1 MKSSRGR
8 SIKIIAC
15 IISLISIL
23 SVTGIFAYLTENDTT
38 YNKFSIGEVRVQ
50 IEEPAWNNGEDLNE
64 NGIPDNAEIFKSNK
78 IIKRNP
84 QIVNET
90 DNSAYVYFKVKVP
103 VLEIEIENL
112 KDENITEDNKNKLL
126 YTYSINNKWKEITS
140 ARDVEYN
147 NYGKIKSFNYVYY
160 YELPVNNK
168 DERTQSLFDEIKF
181 SNLNLDK
188 TESELPQIELE
199 AYAIEIE
206 NLPTDITI
214 EKAYLNYLNKT
225 K

>member
-103 VLEIEIENL
+103 VQEINL
-112 KDENITEDNKNKLL
+112 KDKDITESNANELL
-126 YTYSINNKWKEITS
+126 YTYTINDKWKEITS
-140 ARDVEYN
+140 ARNVEYN
-147 NYGKIKSFNYVYY
+147 NYGIIKSFNYVYY
-160 YELPVNNK
+160 YELPLNNK
-168 DERTQSLFDEIKF
+168 NERTQSLFDEIKF

-214 EKAYLNYLNKT
+214 EKAYLNYLNKM